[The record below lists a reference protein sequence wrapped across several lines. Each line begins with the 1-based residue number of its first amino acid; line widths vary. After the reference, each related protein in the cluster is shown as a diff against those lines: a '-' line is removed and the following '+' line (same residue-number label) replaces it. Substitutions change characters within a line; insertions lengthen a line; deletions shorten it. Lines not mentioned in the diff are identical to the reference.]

1 VLLVIITKVIHKLI
15 VEQFVQDLNV
25 INFMF
30 DQFKLEKL
38 MHIQELNE
46 FEFIYDL
53 YFITYFN
60 YLEPI
65 LKNIYS
71 WTNVYFYE

>member
-1 VLLVIITKVIHKLI
+1 MLLVIITKVIHKLI

-25 INFMF
+25 LNFI
-30 DQFKLEKL
+30 KLEKL

-46 FEFIYDL
+46 LEFIYDL